1 MRVAAEGQAE
11 AVSGLRQKVGVYG
24 EGVGS
29 VAEGGLGCEGGEN
42 GFVGAESWG
51 VVVVAVAVGGAVKD
65 GACERG
71 WTNRCQAR
79 RGRSGVQR
87 RSVAVSGGF
96 AVADGGMDAASAAA
110 PAVAV

>member
-11 AVSGLRQKVGVYG
+11 AVSGLMQKVGVYG

-42 GFVGAESWG
+42 GFVGAA
-51 VVVVAVAVGGAVKD
+51 VVAAAVGGAVKD

-71 WTNRCQAR
+71 WTSRCRAQR
-79 RGRSGVQR
+79 ERSGVQR
-87 RSVAVSGGF
+87 QSVAVSGGF
-96 AVADGGMDAASAAA
+96 AVVDGGMGAASAAA

>member
-1 MRVAAEGQAE
+1 MAAEGQAE
-11 AVSGLRQKVGVYG
+11 AGSGLSRKVGVCD

-42 GFVGAESWG
+42 GFVGVESWG
-51 VVVVAVAVGGAVKD
+51 AAVAAAEGGAVKD

-71 WTNRCQAR
+71 WTSRCQAQ

-87 RSVAVSGGF
+87 QSVAVSGGF
-96 AVADGGMDAASAAA
+96 AVADGEMGAASAAA
-110 PAVAV
+110 PAV

>member
-11 AVSGLRQKVGVYG
+11 AASGLRQKVGVYG
-24 EGVGS
+24 
-29 VAEGGLGCEGGEN
+29 EGGEN

-51 VVVVAVAVGGAVKD
+51 AAVVAAAVGGAVKD

-71 WTNRCQAR
+71 WTNRCRAQ
-79 RGRSGVQR
+79 RGKSGVQR
-87 RSVAVSGGF
+87 QSVAVSGGF
-96 AVADGGMDAASAAA
+96 AVADGGMGAASAAA